1 MAFSSALCL
10 ITLKVM
16 KARGIEH
23 PGNRN
28 FKETKQNRNVQQS
41 YMEINLHFEVRYDER
56 QKRAKVHIAV
66 AVLEN
71 VFENGATQYKM
82 LLSTITL
89 GVIVASYGEVSSSW
103 RGVGYQMGS
112 VICEALRLIVIQ
124 YTFNS
129 NSSIIKKGVFNKI
142 CRLLLQLNFLPCSM
156 DVLGEADD

>member
-28 FKETKQNRNVQQS
+28 FKETMQNRKFGLLIHCIFGALALSLWLRNSAYFYTSVAFMQVLK
-41 YMEINLHFEVRYDER
+41 ITF
-56 QKRAKVHIAV
+56 HIAV

-89 GVIVASYGEVSSSW
+89 GVIVASYGEV
-103 RGVGYQMGS
+103 MN
-112 VICEALRLIVIQ
+112 LI
-124 YTFNS
+124 
-129 NSSIIKKGVFNKI
+129 G
-142 CRLLLQLNFLPCSM
+142 
-156 DVLGEADD
+156 DVKEKVAIMVDDMIDIAG